1 MVLVMVMVMASIC
14 VMCIGDIISQLIV
27 LLM

>member
-1 MVLVMVMVMASIC
+1 MFLVMVMASIC